1 MSLCFKQFL
10 LFMPYFYSD
19 TIGNSTKRTISAR
32 LISLHSLSPVDND
45 KFLHFFLR
53 LIDESIRWLWS
64 QGRIQEAV
72 SIARKAVRMNGR
84 SFNNSSE
91 STYTAAAI
99 KANTDESY
107 GLSDL
112 FKTPNLRFRAIN
124 TAFKWFA
131 IALCFYGL
139 AFNTG
144 ALPGNPYFVFF
155 LSGLADLPGH
165 LLVVLIVDKTGRR
178 PLNSAFLLIGGVACV
193 ITTFIP
199 RGKGTSFAVNLV

>member
-1 MSLCFKQFL
+1 V
-10 LFMPYFYSD
+10 LFFVPHQIF
-19 TIGNSTKRTISAR
+19 
-32 LISLHSLSPVDND
+32 
-45 KFLHFFLR
+45 R

-72 SIARKAVRMNGR
+72 KIARKAARTNGI
-84 SFNNSSE
+84 SFNNNYDSKYS
-91 STYTAAAI
+91 AAAL
-99 KANTDESY
+99 KMQTEETVKY

-112 FKTPNLRFRAIN
+112 FKTPNIRFRAIN
-124 TAFKWFA
+124 TAFQWFS

-144 ALPGNPYFVFF
+144 ALPGDPYLVFF
-155 LSGLADLPGH
+155 LAGFADLPGH

-178 PLNSAFLLIGGVACV
+178 PLNAAFLLIGGVACV

-199 RGKGTSFAVNLV
+199 RGNMQPNWHHTSPVIITL